1 MKSKNDKNIGIF
13 DSGVGGLTVA
23 SEIFKILPDEDV
35 IYFGDTARCPYGPR
49 SQKIIQEFSLQNVNF
64 LLSQKVKFIV
74 IACNTSSAFALDFL
88 KERFEVPLMG
98 VIEPGAKAAVKMTKN
113 GRIGVIGTIGT
124 ISSHSYKDAIYKFD
138 KKVLVFSH
146 PCPLFVPLV
155 EEGSLDKKATYL
167 IAEEYLS
174 PLKKQK
180 IDALILGC
188 THYPLLKKVIKE
200 VMGAR
205 VTLIDSAEQTAR
217 EVTKFLLE
225 NNLLKKTKG
234 KPLHK
239 FSVSDQPEKFIH
251 IGQRFLGKQIKEA
264 QVIDINRY

>member
-1 MKSKNDKNIGIF
+1 MKSKNDKKIGIF

-49 SQKIIQEFSLQNVNF
+49 SQKIIQEFSLQNLNF
-64 LLSQKVKFIV
+64 LLSQKVKFVIV
-74 IACNTSSAFALDFL
+74 ACNTSSAFALDFL
-88 KERFEVPLMG
+88 KERFEVSLMG
-98 VIEPGAKAAVKMTKN
+98 VIEPGAKAAVRTTEN
-113 GRIGVIGTIGT
+113 GRIGVIGTVGT

-138 KKVLVFSH
+138 KNVSVFSH

-155 EEGSLDKKATYL
+155 EEGFLDKKATCL
-167 IAEEYLS
+167 IAEEYLCT
-174 PLKKQK
+174 LKKQK
-180 IDALILGC
+180 IDTLILGC

-200 VMGAR
+200 VMGTG
-205 VTLIDSAEQTAR
+205 VTLIDSAEQIAR
-217 EVTKFLLE
+217 EVKRFLSE
-225 NNLLKKTKG
+225 NNLSKKTKG

-239 FSVSDQPEKFIH
+239 FFVSDQPEKFIQ
-251 IGQRFLGKQIKEA
+251 IGQRFLGKKIKQA

>member
-1 MKSKNDKNIGIF
+1 MKSKNEKKIGIF

-49 SQKIIQEFSLQNVNF
+49 SQKIIREFSLQNLNF
-64 LLSQKVKFIV
+64 LLSQKVKFVIV
-74 IACNTSSAFALDFL
+74 ACNTSSAFALDFL
-88 KERFEVPLMG
+88 KEGFEVSLMG
-98 VIEPGAKAAVKMTKN
+98 VIEPGAKAAVRTTKN
-113 GRIGVIGTIGT
+113 SRIGVIGTVGT

-138 KKVLVFSH
+138 KNVSVFSH

-155 EEGSLDKKATYL
+155 EEGFLDKKATYL
-167 IAEEYLS
+167 IAEEYLCT
-174 PLKKQK
+174 LKKQK
-180 IDALILGC
+180 IDTLILGC
-188 THYPLLKKVIKE
+188 THSPLLKKVIKE
-200 VMGAR
+200 VMGTR

-217 EVTKFLLE
+217 EVKRFLSE

-234 KPLHK
+234 KPLHE
-239 FSVSDQPEKFIH
+239 FFVSDQPEKFIQ
-251 IGQRFLGKQIKEA
+251 IGQRFLGKKIKQA